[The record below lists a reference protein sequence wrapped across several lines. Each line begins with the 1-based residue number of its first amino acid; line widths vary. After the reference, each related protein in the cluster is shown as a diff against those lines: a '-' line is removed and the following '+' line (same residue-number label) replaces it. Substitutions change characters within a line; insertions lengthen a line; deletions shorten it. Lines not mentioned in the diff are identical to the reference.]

1 MSFSLHPKQILRE
14 EQWSNQSV
22 KLTPNCLIAAGEKPT
37 KLEVV
42 HTLQCYKF

>member
-1 MSFSLHPKQILRE
+1 MSFSLPPKQILRE

-37 KLEVV
+37 QHEVV
-42 HTLQCYKF
+42 RSLQCYKF